1 MNTYFLFGIDHLL
14 DTCMVGIFLVIFAI
28 SNIIMFYS
36 YEKKKYLYKSKNIK
50 AKKNILLK

>member
-36 YEKKKYLYKSKNIK
+36 YEKKNIYINQK
-50 AKKNILLK
+50 I